1 MSNIEIEDY
10 CPICNKK
17 CKDIYN
23 HNCDPKVLKKIDA
36 AHRGEP
42 LESYRIRTKDNRE
55 VYKSLRKMTGT
66 DTITPR
72 YSDHW
77 NIEE

>member
-42 LESYRIRTKDNRE
+42 LESYRMRSKNYGD
-55 VYKSLRKMTGT
+55 VYKALRRSTGT
-66 DTITPR
+66 ERITPR
-72 YSDHW
+72 YSNHW
-77 NIEE
+77 DTE